1 MKNQVLSVEQMLK
14 LQRLGIDIS
23 SSGMCWCRPTGYK
36 NEKWELEIH
45 EDVIRQER
53 DPRFWEIIQTFTLQ
67 DIIKL
72 LPRSI
77 QPNPNVGTFYLN
89 LYYHDLSYVVDY
101 LNNEG
106 DGSYVAKT
114 SDDSF
119 IKAAYPMLL
128 WCIENGYIEKKK
140 DKVFTNK
147 PV

>member
-1 MKNQVLSVEQMLK
+1 MKSLLTYVMFLLWLK
-14 LQRLGIDIS
+14 
-23 SSGMCWCRPTGYK
+23 
-36 NEKWELEIH
+36 
-45 EDVIRQER
+45 
-53 DPRFWEIIQTFTLQ
+53 

-72 LPRSI
+72 LPLRI
-77 QPNPNVGTFYLN
+77 KPIPNVGTFYLN

-119 IKAAYPMLL
+119 IKAAYQMLL

-140 DKVFTNK
+140 DRVFTNK